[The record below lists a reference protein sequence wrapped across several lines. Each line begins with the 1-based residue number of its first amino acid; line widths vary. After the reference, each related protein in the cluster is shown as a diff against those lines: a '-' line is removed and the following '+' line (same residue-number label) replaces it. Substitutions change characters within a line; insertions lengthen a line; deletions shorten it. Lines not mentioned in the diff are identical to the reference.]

1 MDRIEGYN
9 IIGSSPKEILNTHIE
24 VLGTFN
30 YSNGIEC
37 IISLKDREMLNIIYA
52 VFHNYI
58 RGKRINK
65 YQVLYWNGIY
75 YSEEKLNKKMY
86 EFLGEL

>member
-1 MDRIEGYN
+1 MGMNFNFNDGPLPPSNVCEPHQPILVA
-9 IIGSSPKEILNTHIE
+9 IDKSGSMGDMPGVPK
-24 VLGTFN
+24 
-30 YSNGIEC
+30 
-37 IISLKDREMLNIIYA
+37 YA